1 MYYGMDTLERRRTAP
16 IGDRGTIINIVS
28 WLLTVVAI
36 CVLAARFTMRLSI
49 KDKTR
54 RFGLHD
60 LFIVLAFLFSVGQ
73 TIAVSIE
80 SIQALGQHMREL
92 SANQITI
99 SQKTEYASCI
109 LYIASMGCARIS
121 LCLLIKDILPGS
133 IARYTA
139 LGFAAFTALWTT
151 IGVLVAA
158 FSCSL
163 PNPWQWGNGKKCLDI
178 SGWVN
183 YIGSTNIVV
192 EILLVMIPLCV
203 WNVRTS
209 AGRRMSVSLL
219 FLSRLSVVAAVSAQL
234 HFFNARHIDDFT
246 YENWRTVLCI
256 QVAQN
261 LSIITACLPSL
272 HPFIVKMLAGSIKS
286 EEIMTCGERHFQ
298 NMSLFSRRRDFDSIS
313 SQSSGMP
320 IKQEKEEEYCAPLA
334 TYGLDRASTHLIS
347 PQSNRF
353 PLNVATPRASPE
365 PPKDVFMRSVEI
377 PTSASR
383 SASLRR
389 KSTVRTVRNS
399 RGIPEIPEIP
409 KSLSE
414 VGVLPLIDFDSDSKT
429 SDIRS
434 EASSQQNSQRSRRP
448 RSGYVFN
455 RSKVI
460 SVPEESFLRDQRE
473 EEQYYKK
480 YYPPLPS
487 PKTPRQPPRA
497 F

>member
-1 MYYGMDTLERRRTAP
+1 MYYGMDTLEKRRTAP
-16 IGDRGTIINIVS
+16 MGDRGTVVNIVS

-36 CVLAARFTMRLSI
+36 CLLTARFTMRLSI

-73 TIAVSIE
+73 TIAVSVE
-80 SIQALGQHMREL
+80 SIQALGQHITEL
-92 SANQITI
+92 SPNQIMI
-99 SQKTEYASCI
+99 FQKTEYASCI

-133 IARYTA
+133 VARFTA
-139 LGFAAFTALWTT
+139 LGFAAFTALWTVT
-151 IGVLVAA
+151 GVLVAA
-158 FSCSL
+158 FLCPS
-163 PNPWQWGNGKKCLDI
+163 PNPWQRGNGKKRLEI
-178 SGWVN
+178 SSWVN
-183 YIGSTNIVV
+183 YVGSTNIVV
-192 EILLVMIPLCV
+192 EILLIMIPLCV

-209 AGRRMSVSLL
+209 AGRRIYVSLL
-219 FLSRLSVVAAVSAQL
+219 FVSRLSVVAAVSAQL
-234 HFFNARHIDDFT
+234 HFFNARHTEDFT
-246 YENWRTVLCI
+246 YESWRTVLCI
-256 QVAQN
+256 QIAQN

-286 EEIMTCGERHFQ
+286 EEILTCGEH
-298 NMSLFSRRRDFDSIS
+298 SPLVSWLTGRRAFDSMS
-313 SQSSGMP
+313 SQSSSMP
-320 IKQEKEEEYCAPLA
+320 IKQEKKEEYCAPLA

-353 PLNVATPRASPE
+353 PLNIATPRASPE

-399 RGIPEIPEIP
+399 IGIPEIPEIP
-409 KSLSE
+409 KSLAE
-414 VGVLPLIDFDSDSKT
+414 VGVLPLIDFDADSNTSDRRSKT
-429 SDIRS
+429 S
-434 EASSQQNSQRSRRP
+434 SQQSRRP
-448 RSGYVFN
+448 PSDYVFS

-460 SVPEESFLRDQRE
+460 SVPDESFLRDQRE
-473 EEQYYKK
+473 EGQYYKK

-487 PKTPRQPPRA
+487 PKTPRKPPRA